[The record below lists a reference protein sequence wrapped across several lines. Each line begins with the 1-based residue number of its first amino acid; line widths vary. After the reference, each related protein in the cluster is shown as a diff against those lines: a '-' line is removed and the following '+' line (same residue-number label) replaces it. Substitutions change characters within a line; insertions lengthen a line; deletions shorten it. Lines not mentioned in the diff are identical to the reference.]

1 MYAVDGNGPV
11 LLEACL
17 ALVVSERDAVP
28 VCDQDGSEC
37 LQTDVVYVE
46 ILEPLHLPS
55 DVMTHSGVDIQTF
68 EPQVSTWSTAV
79 VRDTSTTAAVENN
92 SSR

>member
-17 ALVVSERDAVP
+17 ALVVSEGDAVP

-46 ILEPLHLPS
+46 ILEAQLAS
-55 DVMTHSGVDIQTF
+55 DVMTEGSVDIGTSHS
-68 EPQVSTWSTAV
+68 QVSSWSSHIVGDVNTVTAL
-79 VRDTSTTAAVENN
+79 
-92 SSR
+92 